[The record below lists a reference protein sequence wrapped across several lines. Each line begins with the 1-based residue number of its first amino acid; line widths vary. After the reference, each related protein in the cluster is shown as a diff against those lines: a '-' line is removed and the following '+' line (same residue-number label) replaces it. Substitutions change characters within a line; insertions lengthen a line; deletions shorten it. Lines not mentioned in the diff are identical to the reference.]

1 MFPVLDQDMDIWRSK
16 VAVDLAAATALASA
30 VARTLLDYLLV
41 DANQGQQDTP
51 PNPHGVEATI
61 LSIASD
67 LQTFWGRL

>member
-1 MFPVLDQDMDIWRSK
+1 M
-16 VAVDLAAATALASA
+16 ALQSGGGFSRRYRPS
-30 VARTLLDYLLV
+30 VGRARTLLDYLLV